1 MFFNADKKSSLDS
14 SCDRNVSFSKVIW
27 VSCTMIRLKSSVE
40 SNRPVDLMS
49 VALQRPR
56 TRERRHRE
64 LRKRLLNEELL
75 SLPGPRKPKN
85 REQIL
90 PTSFEPAMKPE
101 YFFICG
107 SSWSAQPT
115 NSVERLLWRL
125 FRTKI
130 KENSQSLVIFH
141 VLYKFGFS
149 EFHIKTLCM
158 KPTCTWVELSV
169 KRRFGD
175 GLTTWGIRKRT
186 EGAGNFVFSRIIS
199 VFFTTKIRLGG
210 KRVKNTFSSVL
221 GRRRR

>member
-1 MFFNADKKSSLDS
+1 MSCEDFSRKIGKFPKIFSIRTKKIVSNEKKTWLTLIQDNHNEPQPSKTAYPRKKTPRVKKNAPKRRAAIPAWAQQAKK
-14 SCDRNVSFSKVIW
+14 
-27 VSCTMIRLKSSVE
+27 
-40 SNRPVDLMS
+40 
-49 VALQRPR
+49 PR
-56 TRERRHRE
+56 TDPTDE
-64 LRKRLLNEELL
+64 LWTCHETRVFLYLWVEL
-75 SLPGPRKPKN
+75 
-85 REQIL
+85 Q
-90 PTSFEPAMKPE
+90 
-101 YFFICG
+101 C
-107 SSWSAQPT
+107 PT
-115 NSVERLLWRL
+115 NSVERFLWRL

-149 EFHIKTLCM
+149 EFQIKTLCM

-221 GRRRR
+221 GRRSPKNFRLRR

>member
-56 TRERRHRE
+56 TRERRHHE
-64 LRKRLLNEELL
+64 LRKRLLNEELI

-107 SSWSAQPT
+107 SSCSAQQIRSKGFFEDYLQLKSRKLT
-115 NSVERLLWRL
+115 KFDDFSCALQIWLL
-125 FRTKI
+125 
-130 KENSQSLVIFH
+130 
-141 VLYKFGFS
+141 
-149 EFHIKTLCM
+149 
-158 KPTCTWVELSV
+158 
-169 KRRFGD
+169 
-175 GLTTWGIRKRT
+175 GIPD
-186 EGAGNFVFSRIIS
+186 
-199 VFFTTKIRLGG
+199 
-210 KRVKNTFSSVL
+210 KNTLYETYLYMSWAICQTPIWRWSHNL
-221 GRRRR
+221 RDPKAHRRRRKFCIFTYY

>member
-1 MFFNADKKSSLDS
+1 
-14 SCDRNVSFSKVIW
+14 
-27 VSCTMIRLKSSVE
+27 MISLKSSVE

-64 LRKRLLNEELL
+64 LRKRLLL

-130 KENSQSLVIFH
+130 KENSQSLVIW
-141 VLYKFGFS
+141 L
-149 EFHIKTLCM
+149 L
-158 KPTCTWVELSV
+158 
-169 KRRFGD
+169 
-175 GLTTWGIRKRT
+175 GIPD
-186 EGAGNFVFSRIIS
+186 
-199 VFFTTKIRLGG
+199 
-210 KRVKNTFSSVL
+210 KNTLYETYLYMSWAICQTPIWRWSHNL
-221 GRRRR
+221 RDPKAHRRRRKFCIFTYY

>member
-56 TRERRHRE
+56 TRERRHHE
-64 LRKRLLNEELL
+64 LRKRLLNEELI

-130 KENSQSLVIFH
+130 KENSQSLVIW
-141 VLYKFGFS
+141 L
-149 EFHIKTLCM
+149 L
-158 KPTCTWVELSV
+158 
-169 KRRFGD
+169 
-175 GLTTWGIRKRT
+175 GIPD
-186 EGAGNFVFSRIIS
+186 
-199 VFFTTKIRLGG
+199 
-210 KRVKNTFSSVL
+210 KNTLYETYLYMSWAICQTPIWRWSHNL
-221 GRRRR
+221 RDPKAHRRRRKFCIFTYY